1 MFIGYIYSFI
11 AAILLGFVC
20 AGYAMTEIVGNL
32 KKELEK
38 ETVKTVVV
46 RKNDAR
52 DVRSADF
59 REAAA
64 AAVIPASSPPAFR
77 SENRFSPLYP
87 DEDIPAGNVS
97 FSVYYSRPP
106 PFSA

>member
-11 AAILLGFVC
+11 AAIFLGFVC

-38 ETVKTVVV
+38 ETVKTVV

-52 DVRSADF
+52 DVYFVDF
-59 REAAA
+59 HEAVAT
-64 AAVIPASSPPAFR
+64 VIPASPPAFR
-77 SENRFSPLYP
+77 SENRVFPLYP
-87 DEDIPAGNVS
+87 DEDIPIGNVS
-97 FSVYYSRPP
+97 FSVYFSRPP
-106 PFSA
+106 PFSFP